1 MRPTR
6 LLAAAALFAAAFA
19 LAACTG
25 AKDAELAQIAAPAA
39 GDVYAAELSAF
50 SGYGFTD
57 DAGETIEPAYGL
69 LKVIAV
75 DGRDVVVVTG
85 NSAVRDPSTSRQAL
99 RGDLAEVA
107 FDDSEEIPLSG
118 AQLREAYDAGKIY
131 AVRRP
136 TAP

>member
-1 MRPTR
+1 MRPIR
-6 LLAAAALFAAAFA
+6 LLTAALLTTAFA

-25 AKDAELAQIAAPAA
+25 AKDAELALIAAPAT
-39 GDVYAAELSAF
+39 GDVYAAELSEF

-57 DAGETIEPAYGL
+57 DAGKTIEPAYGL
-69 LKVIAV
+69 LKVVAV
-75 DGRDVVVVTG
+75 DGDDVVVITES
-85 NSAVRDPSTSRQAL
+85 SAVDDKAPSRQAL
-99 RGDLAEVA
+99 RGDLAAVA

-118 AQLREAYDAGKIY
+118 AQLREAYDAGHIY